1 MTTINPQVY
10 SLPEGATSTSG
21 LTETTQGALSAT
33 QHPGTFEVLSYASDV
48 PGVSDGADVGKLS
61 GISEGIVAVP
71 QYDGIPETG
80 SLEQLAGVPTAAELS
95 ALANSLFPDLTGEFN
110 NAGIN
115 AEPEVCAEGI
125 DDLVQ
130 KGDTTVF
137 STAENKSVQ
146 AYEHLFH
153 EEGSSYG
160 EYLNHA
166 ENSYDKNGEFDW
178 EHPFGYG
185 GASTDDWLKGVEAV
199 NDPANAYL
207 QDAAKPE
214 SIVTPNTK
222 SYSPAVVSQE
232 QAKKNDRAVNA
243 PTSLG
248 GDKVRNG
255 NSTKSE
261 GTTRNDTIIVGS
273 KTLAQIR
280 DDFPILKEQIN
291 GNQLVWLDNGA
302 TTQRPKAV
310 IDRLTYYYEHENSN
324 VHRGAHTLAARSTD
338 AYENARET
346 VRRFIGAP
354 SANEIVFVRGTTE
367 AINLVANAYVKP
379 TLQPGDE
386 IIVSILEHHAN
397 IVPWQLIAEETGAVI
412 KVIPCDKD
420 GQLEL
425 HEYEKLFTKRTKF
438 VSVTHVSNVLGTVT
452 PVEEL
457 VAIAHRHGVRILID
471 GAQSVAHIPVNVSA
485 LDADFFVF
493 SGHKIFAPTGIGVV
507 YGKKELLEAAR
518 PYHGGGNMIADVTFE
533 RTIYNPAPNKFE
545 AGTGSIA
552 DAVGLGAALEYLEA
566 IGMPSVNKWEH
577 ELLQYAIAEMKKVK
591 GLHLIGTAAN
601 KASVLSF
608 KLDGYSDEEVGER
621 LNSYGIA
628 VRTGHHCAQPVL
640 RHFGYEGSVRP
651 TLALYNSPDD
661 IDALVKVLKT
671 FA

>member
-1 MTTINPQVY
+1 MTTSNPKGTG
-10 SLPEGATSTSG
+10 LPLIDS
-21 LTETTQGALSAT
+21 
-33 QHPGTFEVLSYASDV
+33 
-48 PGVSDGADVGKLS
+48 VSEPV
-61 GISEGIVAVP
+61 
-71 QYDGIPETG
+71 
-80 SLEQLAGVPTAAELS
+80 GVPTAAELA
-95 ALANSLFPDLTGEFN
+95 ALANSLFPDLTKDFN
-110 NAGIN
+110 DAGIN
-115 AEPEVCAEGI
+115 FEPEAGAE
-125 DDLVQ
+125 
-130 KGDTTVF
+130 
-137 STAENKSVQ
+137 A
-146 AYEHLFH
+146 
-153 EEGSSYG
+153 
-160 EYLNHA
+160 
-166 ENSYDKNGEFDW
+166 FDW

-185 GASTDDWLKGVEAV
+185 GDTTDTWLKAVEAAA
-199 NDPANAYL
+199 DPAGNYL
-207 QDAAKPE
+207 QDAANPQTEKLPQ
-214 SIVTPNTK
+214 SK
-222 SYSPAVVSQE
+222 SYAPTVLSQE
-232 QAKKNDRAVNA
+232 QARKKERAINA

-248 GDKVRNG
+248 GDRRSTL
-255 NSTKSE
+255 NS
-261 GTTRNDTIIVGS
+261 GVQPTTRNDSIIVGS

-280 DDFPILKEQIN
+280 ADFPILSEKIN
-291 GNQLVWLDNGA
+291 GNKLVWLDNGA
-302 TTQRPKAV
+302 TTQRPSAV

-346 VRRFIGAP
+346 VAKFIGAP
-354 SANEIVFVRGTTE
+354 SKDEIVFVRGTTE
-367 AINLVANAYVKP
+367 AINLVAHAYVKP
-379 TLQPGDE
+379 TLEPGDE

-397 IVPWQLIAEETGAVI
+397 IVPWQLIAQETGAVI
-412 KVIPCDKD
+412 KVIPCDES
-420 GQLEL
+420 GQLLL

-457 VAIAHRHGVRILID
+457 IAIAHRHGVRILID
-471 GAQSVAHIPVNVSA
+471 GAQSVAHIPVNVST

-493 SGHKIFAPTGIGVV
+493 SGHKIFAPTGIGAV

-552 DAVGLGAALEYLEA
+552 DAVGLGAALDYLTE
-566 IGMPSVNKWEH
+566 IGMPSINKWEH
-577 ELLQYAIAEMKKVK
+577 ELLQYAIKEMRTVK

-608 KLDGYSDEEVGER
+608 KLDGYSDEEVGNR

>member
-1 MTTINPQVY
+1 MNTMTMIK
-10 SLPEGATSTSG
+10 PE
-21 LTETTQGALSAT
+21 E
-33 QHPGTFEVLSYASDV
+33 
-48 PGVSDGADVGKLS
+48 
-61 GISEGIVAVP
+61 
-71 QYDGIPETG
+71 
-80 SLEQLAGVPTAAELS
+80 LAGLPTAEELS
-95 ALANSLFPDLTGEFN
+95 KLANALFPDLS
-110 NAGIN
+110 GI
-115 AEPEVCAEGI
+115 P
-125 DDLVQ
+125 
-130 KGDTTVF
+130 DT
-137 STAENKSVQ
+137 
-146 AYEHLFH
+146 
-153 EEGSSYG
+153 
-160 EYLNHA
+160 
-166 ENSYDKNGEFDW
+166 KNGNFDW
-178 EHPFGYG
+178 EHPFAYG
-185 GASTDDWLKGVEAV
+185 GAQTDDWLKGVEAV
-199 NDPANAYL
+199 SDPTKDYL
-207 QDAAKPE
+207 QDASKPE
-214 SIVTPNTK
+214 TVVEPKTV
-222 SYSPAVVSQE
+222 SYSPAVLSQD
-232 QAKKNDRAVNA
+232 QAKQREQSVHA
-243 PTSLG
+243 PTSLD
-248 GDKVRNG
+248 GDGIPGKG
-255 NSTKSE
+255 TGKIA
-261 GTTRNDTIIVGS
+261 GTTRNDSIIIGS

-280 DDFPILKEQIN
+280 EDFPILSEKIN
-291 GNQLVWLDNGA
+291 GNPLVWLDNGA
-302 TTQRPKAV
+302 TTQRPRAV

-379 TLQPGDE
+379 TLEPGDE

-412 KVIPCDKD
+412 KVIPCDET
-420 GQLEL
+420 GQLKL
-425 HEYEKLFTKRTKF
+425 HEYEKLFTKRTRF

-471 GAQSVAHIPVNVSA
+471 GAQSIAHIPVNVSA

-493 SGHKIFAPTGIGVV
+493 SGHKVFAPTGIGVV

-552 DAVGLGAALEYLEA
+552 DAVGLGAALEYLSA
-566 IGMPSVNKWEH
+566 IGMPAVNQWEH
-577 ELLQYAIAEMKKVK
+577 ELLQYAMKEMKTVK
-591 GLHLIGTAAN
+591 GLHLIGTADH

-608 KLDGYSDEEVGER
+608 KLDGYSDEEVGSR

-640 RHFGYEGSVRP
+640 RRFGYESSVRP